1 MWPPSLSSAKHLRG
15 WEPLR
20 GVHTRQQGWDVLFLY
35 PGGAGPL
42 TKVLPEDVSITLG
55 RQSEALGRQAG
66 GWRSSHHP
74 GTLGKGDEVISIFLY
89 LHDWTGRLDCLLIDA
104 GRIMENES
112 FTHIM
117 AGGMTPVADPFNSSS
132 PGRSRALLRAA
143 RARPSACARP
153 SVLRPSLAPQL
164 ALPRRAPAAG
174 AAPAA
179 APGRESAARRP
190 GTRQGAGAAPNR
202 PGFSPSPI
210 SRFSESCPFTLCRAA
225 PGTLPR
231 RAFPPQPQLVW
242 PGPKCRMGLPLRG
255 PVAARTD
262 TAPLVWGQDDS

>member
-1 MWPPSLSSAKHLRG
+1 MTGLS
-15 WEPLR
+15 
-20 GVHTRQQGWDVLFLY
+20 
-35 PGGAGPL
+35 
-42 TKVLPEDVSITLG
+42 
-55 RQSEALGRQAG
+55 
-66 GWRSSHHP
+66 
-74 GTLGKGDEVISIFLY
+74 
-89 LHDWTGRLDCLLIDA
+89 LLIGA
-104 GRIMENES
+104 
-112 FTHIM
+112 FL
-117 AGGMTPVADPFNSSS
+117 ALQQPVTLRNPGVLLAPLCPQLGSPVPSRWAPQSQGHCPFNSS

-143 RARPSACARP
+143 RARPPACARP
-153 SVLRPSLAPQL
+153 SVLRPSLPPQL

-202 PGFSPSPI
+202 PRFFPSSV
-210 SRFSESCPFTLCRAA
+210 SRFSESCPFILCRVA
-225 PGTLPR
+225 PGALPR
-231 RAFPPQPQLVW
+231 RGFPPRPQLVW